1 VIDGSSNF
9 NPSHCTWQG
18 GLVLSNKIHS
28 TLLQGMVDT
37 DCVFWDYEFEK
48 EKESCMIESISNLQK

>member
-1 VIDGSSNF
+1 MDGSSNF

-28 TLLQGMVDT
+28 TLLQGTMVDT
-37 DCVFWDYEFEK
+37 NRVFCDYEFK
-48 EKESCMIESISNLQK
+48 TQESCMTELISNSQK

>member
-1 VIDGSSNF
+1 MGLLISILVIVLL
-9 NPSHCTWQG
+9 G

-37 DCVFWDYEFEK
+37 NCVLWDYEFETQ
-48 EKESCMIESISNLQK
+48 ESCMIELISNSQK

>member
-9 NPSHCTWQG
+9 NPSHWTWQR

-28 TLLQGMVDT
+28 TLLQGMLDT
-37 DCVFWDYEFEK
+37 YCVYWDYECETQ
-48 EKESCMIESISNLQK
+48 ESCMIEPISNSQK